1 MDVAEFE
8 DLLGRH
14 GENVSLWPDS
24 RRAEA
29 IALLRTSEQ
38 ARALIADAELL
49 RRALQAEPVR
59 APEGLVD
66 RIMRKARESDQAAPD
81 RAKKPDNKS

>member
-14 GENVSLWPDS
+14 GENVSNWPDN

-29 IALLRTSEQ
+29 IALLRVSDE
-38 ARALIADAELL
+38 ARALVADAELL
-49 RRALQAEPVR
+49 RRALQAKPVR

-66 RIMRKARESDQAAPD
+66 RIMRKVADSSP
-81 RAKKPDNKS
+81 KKPDNKS